1 MQKERKNVT
10 SGSPLKAISK
20 GFFGG
25 GKAAEQEPVDN
36 QTHRSDPRSTG
47 LNSVEKKCDTSV
59 RKKPLGDPQKPD
71 REQKVLCVD
80 LQPSLLLFYT
90 ARTCIH
96 RLVDA
101 LAVAPVPSRS
111 LRSVENA
118 QGSPVAE
125 RVLSAELRGEINPP
139 EYRCVDKLCGA
150 GFSSAPLPFYFWII
164 FR

>member
-10 SGSPLKAISK
+10 SGSPLKAFSK
-20 GFFGG
+20 GLGG
-25 GKAAEQEPVDN
+25 EKAAEQEPVDN

-80 LQPSLLLFYT
+80 LRPSLLLCYT
-90 ARTCIH
+90 ARKCFH
-96 RLVDA
+96 WLVDA

-111 LRSVENA
+111 LRSVEKRA
-118 QGSPVAE
+118 GLPGSRARP
-125 RVLSAELRGEINPP
+125 LRGAPWRNQPVGIS
-139 EYRCVDKLCGA
+139 LC
-150 GFSSAPLPFYFWII
+150 
-164 FR
+164 